1 VWKCNGAEAGGQL
14 LFSTQVSRCAII
26 AVFFDRAGVRVRKK
40 VFLRNEPISDQAGV
54 ENSFLESQKRTQIA
68 PRNKGL
74 AKGPQ
79 KPVNNP

>member
-1 VWKCNGAEAGGQL
+1 MWKCNGAEAGGQL

-54 ENSFLESQKRTQIA
+54 EKLPRQSQKRTQIRLRK
-68 PRNKGL
+68 PRKWDKN
-74 AKGPQ
+74 AATRT
-79 KPVNNP
+79 